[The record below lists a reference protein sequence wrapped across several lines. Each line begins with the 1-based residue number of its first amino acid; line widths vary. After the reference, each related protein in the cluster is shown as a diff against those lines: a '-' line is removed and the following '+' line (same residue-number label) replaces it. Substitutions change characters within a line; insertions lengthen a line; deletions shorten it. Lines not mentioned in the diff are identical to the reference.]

1 VCWVST
7 FLTKNRFFFYFL
19 FVISNFLTRI
29 EDTEL
34 ALPIVVNPVS
44 TKLNA
49 RLQVHEIHCRCLDD
63 ATETS
68 QEGQVVRWKFANDSL
83 VVSKELL
90 VGEGHMAV
98 INHSVKVVLGRKHV
112 HDVSNV
118 CHFSMWGLCLDR
130 VAGFN
135 FMRTCER
142 KNETN
147 FMPV

>member
-1 VCWVST
+1 
-7 FLTKNRFFFYFL
+7 
-19 FVISNFLTRI
+19 
-29 EDTEL
+29 
-34 ALPIVVNPVS
+34 
-44 TKLNA
+44 
-49 RLQVHEIHCRCLDD
+49 
-63 ATETS
+63 
-68 QEGQVVRWKFANDSL
+68 
-83 VVSKELL
+83 
-90 VGEGHMAV
+90 MAV

-147 FMPV
+147 FMRTCERKNETNFMRTCERSGTNFNACVSVLGPIFSH